1 MNCETARQSIDEFR
15 TGRLAPEDSRAV
27 SRHLH
32 QCPACAIYELDVE
45 RIRHRLL
52 DLGAPPFPAAG
63 VEKTLSRLRRS
74 RWSPRGIAGRVIR
87 HIATTG
93 PNPQNPHRTA
103 GKRRKPARPEDDAAA
118 NVIG

>member
-52 DLGAPPFPAAG
+52 DLDAPPFPASS
-63 VEKTLSRLRRS
+63 VEKTLSRLRHS
-74 RWSPRGIAGRVIR
+74 CWSPRAIAGHVIN
-87 HIATTG
+87 HIAATG
-93 PNPQNPHRTA
+93 TSPQNRHRAA
-103 GKRRKPARPEDDAAA
+103 GTHRKPAPREDDAAT